1 MARTNQ
7 AHLERARA
15 KLNELHEHLE
25 QEKAR
30 VIAEADK
37 AIAAAKARLA
47 KLEAKLDSLKIE

>member
-15 KLNELHEHLE
+15 KLNEIHEQLE

-30 VIAEADK
+30 VIEAADK
-37 AIAAAKARLA
+37 AIAATKAKLA
-47 KLEAKLDSLKIE
+47 KLEAKLDELKIG